1 MPQELLTSVSTDIDP
16 ELQQLRG
23 SFGKSASRTA
33 ELRYFEATD
42 RSRIFY
48 RYWPALT
55 GPSANA
61 VILLHRGHEH
71 SGRVEHLVDELGLPS
86 FNMFAWDA
94 RGHGRSAVTAPGSG
108 SFATLVRDLDDF
120 FRHISATY
128 GIPAENI
135 AIVGQSVSAALAA
148 AWVHDYAPKIRC
160 LVLAAPA
167 FRIKLYFPFAYRL
180 LGLLHRLRGDF
191 NINSYVKPRV
201 LTHDP
206 ERVAS
211 YKADPLITR
220 PVSVQLLLQLERAG
234 ARIAADAQ
242 AITVPTQVLVSGR
255 DFVVRTQ
262 PQLDFFKHLGASVK
276 EQHWFQDFYHDVLGE
291 KDRALALQKVRR
303 FIVSAFS
310 LPCSRTELINSDKN
324 GASKQEFDQLSRP
337 LPLFSLKRI
346 RFAVAKLGLRVGSL
360 FSPGIRLGFK
370 TGFDSGSS
378 LDYVYRNQPS
388 GATPIRRLID
398 RRYLDS
404 IGWKGIRQRK
414 ENLVR
419 ALLDCV
425 ARLRRHGLPVRIVD
439 IAAGRGRYV
448 LEALEKCGLQID
460 SVRLRDLSETNVQAG
475 RELIEQKSMSG
486 IVRFET
492 GNAFDR
498 AALAGLQPRP
508 TLAVVSGL
516 YELFPENQPVRDSLA
531 GLAEAVAPGGL
542 LIYTGQPFHPQL
554 EMIARTLPSHR
565 DFRPW
570 VMRRRSQA
578 EIDQLVEAAGF
589 GKLEQQIDEWG
600 IFTVSIA
607 ERL

>member
-346 RFAVAKLGLRVGSL
+346 RFAVEKLGLRVGSL

-516 YELFPENQPVRDSLA
+516 L
-531 GLAEAVAPGGL
+531 
-542 LIYTGQPFHPQL
+542 
-554 EMIARTLPSHR
+554 
-565 DFRPW
+565 
-570 VMRRRSQA
+570 
-578 EIDQLVEAAGF
+578 
-589 GKLEQQIDEWG
+589 
-600 IFTVSIA
+600 
-607 ERL
+607 